1 MTANGI
7 ARNIFMAL
15 MTMGSCF
22 AQPTESPYTVIK
34 EFLGLTTDQEQKLL
48 KMQFDH
54 IDFLN
59 GKGQR
64 VIQVNQEI
72 NDETVKPTIDSNALG
87 VRYLELEVICREA
100 RTAAVTLAKNSL
112 TVLTDSQK
120 TKLKQLEAAMSL
132 YAAISEAQSLSL
144 LPGGS
149 FYGGASALI
158 INILTSPNPGVYS
171 YYANPSPGCRYPY

>member
-1 MTANGI
+1 MTAHGI
-7 ARNIFMAL
+7 ARNVFMAL
-15 MTMGSCF
+15 MTISGCF

-48 KMQFDH
+48 KMQFHH
-54 IDFLN
+54 IEFLN
-59 GKGQR
+59 GKGER
-64 VIQVNQEI
+64 VFQVNQEI
-72 NDETVKPTIDSNALG
+72 NAETGKASLDSNALG

-100 RTAAVTLAKNSL
+100 KTAAITLAKNSQ

-132 YAAISEAQSLSL
+132 YAAISEGQSLSL

-149 FYGGASALI
+149 FYGGAALI
-158 INILTSPNPGVYS
+158 RNVLTSPNPGVYS